1 MGDPYVRET
10 GRIEDIDGSVL
21 SVGVDY
27 DTVTLSW
34 PGERRARVAASNPS
48 QADEFAALF
57 LPNAA
62 VLAGGRA
69 RAGGRH
75 DG

>member
-34 PGERRARVAASNPS
+34 PGNAVPAWRLESS

-57 LPNAA
+57 NAA
-62 VLAGGRA
+62 CWQAAAQGQA
-69 RAGGRH
+69 AS